1 MSYIYYSTKING
13 DDIMED
19 INNIKNKLNPE
30 QQSVVE
36 KIHGPLQVVAGAG
49 SGKTTV
55 LMYRTA
61 NIINNDIPPANI
73 LLVTFTKKAA
83 NEIKERLIETNGDLG
98 KEVNAGTFHSICLQR
113 ILKRYA
119 DEDFLASVGLKEK
132 WEGMDQKDQS
142 RLFRKANN
150 DMTDEDKEY
159 CSDNE
164 IKPKQFE
171 AFLSLVRSMGVK
183 REDYTMARKEI
194 VDNKMKDSPL
204 YWLPDHMAGDGIQD
218 FKAFEDIALRFWERY
233 ESICRERNAIDF
245 DDILLLS
252 CQLLEDRPEVSK
264 KLAEDWKYI
273 MLDEYQDTNIVQMR
287 IMDSIAQYHK
297 NICVVGDDQQSIYA
311 FRGSNIGVI
320 RGFKN
325 RHPEADVLSLTYNY
339 RSTSEILLVSNR
351 LAGAMPNR
359 LSNEFLKSPIN
370 KHNARPTL
378 RGFASSE
385 DEAYFIANDIKRK
398 IRDGVEPNEIAVLYR
413 NRGIKQSLER
423 EFLNNN
429 ISYNI
434 YNDTSFFDRKEV
446 QDSIAMVRFIF
457 RPWSALS
464 AVRMLEGSNL
474 PISGELVQKNSEKR
488 GVSPHQF
495 MVEYAK
501 ASYEVL
507 GDRTRDNEDDKKK
520 RYLNKASL
528 VHKNLN
534 SVIDGNNEKL
544 VEKVA
549 GQYQSLSDMTKVML
563 DKINDE
569 YYSQGSIR
577 KNEVQKAGT
586 IFRKINKE
594 LKKDKEDR
602 NADSIKEMSSEA
614 IQLVKHSVNKSN
626 EIRLFLETMDAMTET
641 ARICDIPEIDKN
653 MLKGLPKIM
662 RDALASTWET
672 YLASSLE
679 KHTKNRTNS
688 DGDVDNFDNRVK
700 NVEYVLD
707 RFADKIEES
716 IDLAENK
723 ELNFSE
729 VIDTALDDLVML
741 VEQAP
746 DENQLSQIQLMTM
759 HASKG
764 LEFKNTY
771 VMGLVDEVMPGK
783 NTEDNP
789 ARIEEELRLFYVAV
803 TRAQENLTMSYSTTR
818 KTYGDSVEKSKAS
831 KFLEN
836 VLDVVDYHKA
846 PKNHR
851 NLSYQQR

>member
-1 MSYIYYSTKING
+1 
-13 DDIMED
+13 ME
-19 INNIKNKLNPE
+19 NMQKVKNSLNPE
-30 QQSVVE
+30 QQSVVD
-36 KIHGPLQVVAGAG
+36 KINGPLQVVAGAG

-55 LMYRTA
+55 LMHRTA
-61 NIINNDIPPANI
+61 NIINNNVPPANI

-83 NEIKERLIETNGDLG
+83 NEIKERLIETNGDEG

-119 DEDFLASVGLKEK
+119 DEEFLESVGLKDK

-142 RLFRKANN
+142 RIVRRANN

-171 AFLSLVRSMGVK
+171 SFLSLVRSMGVK
-183 REDYTMARKEI
+183 REDYKQARED
-194 VDNKMKDSPL
+194 VVYNNEKDSPL
-204 YWLPDHMAGDGIQD
+204 YWLPEHLAGDGIND
-218 FKAFEDIALRFWERY
+218 FKAFEDIALRFWDRY
-233 ESICRERNAIDF
+233 EAICRERNAIDF

-252 CQLLEDRPEVSK
+252 CYLLEKRPDVAK
-264 KLAEDWKYI
+264 KLSDDWKYI

-287 IMDSIAQYHK
+287 IMDSIAKHHR

-320 RGFKN
+320 RGFKD
-325 RHPEADVLSLTYNY
+325 RYPETDVLSLTYNY

-370 KHNARPTL
+370 KHSAKPQL

-385 DEAYFIANDIKRK
+385 DEAKFIATDIKRK
-398 IRDGVEPNEIAVLYR
+398 LKDGVEPNEISVLYR
-413 NRGIKQSLER
+413 NRGVKQSLER

-446 QDSIAMVRFIF
+446 QDSIAMVRFMF

-464 AVRMLEGSNL
+464 AVRLLEGSNL
-474 PISGELVQKNSEKR
+474 PISGELVQKNSEQK

-495 MVEYAK
+495 MVEYANT
-501 ASYEVL
+501 SYEML
-507 GDRTRDNEDDKKK
+507 GDKTRDNENEKKK
-520 RYLNKASL
+520 RYINKAMM
-528 VHKNLN
+528 VDRNLIA
-534 SVIDGNNEKL
+534 VIDSGDIGL
-544 VEKVA
+544 IEKVSD
-549 GQYQSLSDMTKVML
+549 QYKNLSDMTKIIIE
-563 DKINDE
+563 KIDDE

-594 LKKDKEDR
+594 LKKDYQDINSDKVKD
-602 NADSIKEMSSEA
+602 MSSEA
-614 IQLVKHSVNKSN
+614 LYLLRHSVNKSN
-626 EIRLFLETMDAMTET
+626 EVRLFLETMDAMTET
-641 ARICDIPEIDKN
+641 ARICDIPDIDKS
-653 MLKGLPKIM
+653 MLKGLPRIM

-672 YLASSLE
+672 YLASNLE
-679 KHTKNRTNS
+679 KHTKNRTNA
-688 DGDVDNFDNRVK
+688 DGDVDNFDNRIK
-700 NVEYVLD
+700 NVEYILD
-707 RFADKIEES
+707 RFASKIDES
-716 IDLAENK
+716 IELAENK
-723 ELNFSE
+723 ELNFSDI
-729 VIDTALDDLVML
+729 VDTAIDDLVML
-741 VEQAP
+741 VEQDP

-764 LEFKNTY
+764 LEFDNTY
-771 VMGLVDEVMPGK
+771 VMGLVDEVLPGK
-783 NTEDNP
+783 NTDNNP
-789 ARIEEELRLFYVAV
+789 ARVEEELRLFYVAI
-803 TRAQENLTMSYSTTR
+803 TRAKENLTMSYSTTR
-818 KTYGDSVEKSKAS
+818 KTYGNDVEKSKAS

-836 VLDVVDYHKA
+836 VLDVVDYKKA
-846 PKNHR
+846 PKNYNNYNNK
-851 NLSYQQR
+851 NLNI